1 MAGAAAGFVLGSNFA
16 APSYGTSVGGAV
28 GSMLAT
34 HALNMFPGTR
44 SDRVVRSIEPEATVG
59 GAINILVAGGD
70 PNAPLESRDSV
81 DLVVRLQPRIR
92 FENQVEE
99 VPLVEEQEEVRPIPF
114 VSRRPGSE
122 GAIVRRRR
130 TSNVYFGSANDI
142 EMTDMPNNSNNSSTD
157 V

>member
-16 APSYGTSVGGAV
+16 APSYGTSVGGAA

-34 HALNMFPGTR
+34 HALNMFPLTR
-44 SDRVVRSIEPEATVG
+44 SDRVVRSVEPEATVG